1 MEKLNQ
7 DLVPELVAYALTP
20 SFSHVSHQCGHNSLA
35 PIAVY
40 NIDHEFRRQV
50 MVLFLQLLLSNCVV
64 SEACITYVQ
73 YALQLCTYIIMY
85 VHTGQSQVHMLQALY
100 LLTLQSTG
108 EGSSTCFSHT
118 SDWSVL

>member
-1 MEKLNQ
+1 MKL
-7 DLVPELVAYALTP
+7 DLVPELVAYALTR

-35 PIAVY
+35 PITVY
-40 NIDHEFRRQV
+40 NIDHDFGRQV
-50 MVLFLQLLLSNCVV
+50 MVLFLQSPLSSGVV
-64 SEACITYVQ
+64 SKACITYVQ
-73 YALQLCTYIIMY
+73 YALQLCTYITMY
-85 VHTGQSQVHMLQALY
+85 VHTGQSQVYMLQALY